1 MSQCDIILSHLR
13 QYGSITAAE
22 AMQDY
27 GIYRLAARIADLISR
42 GHKII
47 SKTEE
52 HKNRFGKKVRYARY
66 YIVNDQGGVP
76 KSE

>member
-27 GIYRLAARIADLISR
+27 GIYRLAARIADLKEM
-42 GHKII
+42 GHKIR
-47 SKTEE
+47 SQSEE
-52 HKNRFGKKVRYARY
+52 HKNRFGKRVKYARY
-66 YIVNDQGGVP
+66 FLSGDDQG
-76 KSE
+76 